1 MPWCIVIMK
10 MEFMLTSCCVY
21 CTLQCADVLGCVGR
35 STDSTGTH
43 ATETIVFRRYLTT
56 RLKLLNLLQEI
67 SSLMSGP
74 GWLIGRKCFHR
85 RKSPSHSSRNSSYR
99 RKDWVRLRLW
109 TSVNS
114 GFWHHFRSLRPNCK
128 LTGGA
133 FLVCWDQ
140 PYTSSTKHTP
150 THTHAQETWTTCTC
164 SGLSKIRVCKEVS
177 WHHSMCWRA
186 ARSMSTT

>member
-1 MPWCIVIMK
+1 MVHCHHENGID
-10 MEFMLTSCCVY
+10 
-21 CTLQCADVLGCVGR
+21 AD
-35 STDSTGTH
+35 
-43 ATETIVFRRYLTT
+43 
-56 RLKLLNLLQEI
+56 KLLCLLHSAVCRCTWLRWPFHRLHWYPCNRNHSIQKILDHQAQALESSSGNLFTYEWA
-67 SSLMSGP
+67 
-74 GWLIGRKCFHR
+74 WLIDIGRKCFQR

-150 THTHAQETWTTCTC
+150 THT
-164 SGLSKIRVCKEVS
+164 
-177 WHHSMCWRA
+177 
-186 ARSMSTT
+186 RSRDVNYMYM